1 MLLREIM
8 GSIVRQSRGDATE
21 IVSRE
26 TISEQRLGGRRTA
39 PAREHRRWRQRN
51 EGYEASE

>member
-51 EGYEASE
+51 EDYEASE